1 MISSLKFNSIDT
13 ESDLQKEVPSKVE
26 VIELDKEASLATN
39 KLYSLA
45 DVNYDAEYELL
56 PEHQHLFKAKV
67 LLYDNPKHLLQY
79 MHKDFKFLTID
90 LPEEVRRHDLNCVIP
105 GVYSLLAI
113 KPEWIVTDRTNILG
127 VPSE

>member
-1 MISSLKFNSIDT
+1 MISSLKFNSINT
-13 ESDLQKEVPSKVE
+13 ECDLQKELPSKIDIVD
-26 VIELDKEASLATN
+26 IEKEGSLATN

-45 DVNYDAEYELL
+45 DVNYDAEHTLL

-90 LPEEVRRHDLNCVIP
+90 LPEEVRRHELCSVIP
-105 GVYSLLAI
+105 GVYSLLAV